1 MAQQI
6 GDLLE
11 SGAALHHPTGNRMS
25 QDVGSA
31 NTVLKATAPSG
42 VANCIADDVHVGR
55 RIVGRP
61 MTYEQL
67 APGRLWPS
75 VTQIVHNRSTRGIG

>member
-6 GDLLE
+6 GNLLE
-11 SGAALHHPTGNRMS
+11 SGATLHHPAGNRMS

-31 NTVLKATAPSG
+31 NTVFEATSAGS
-42 VANCIADDVHVGR
+42 VANGIANDVEVGR

-61 MTYEQL
+61 M
-67 APGRLWPS
+67 S
-75 VTQIVHNRSTRGIG
+75 HK